1 MSFVDEVVAGRV
13 ELPMLPKGVI
23 EVLKILRRDDASL
36 ADVASHVQNDPV
48 LAARV
53 LRMANSSYFGGR
65 RSVSSLTSAV
75 MMIGVRPL
83 TTLLVACGA
92 QAVFAQTPGVNL
104 RRFWEASYQTASA
117 ARQLAGRLRLDRE
130 TAYSAGLLAGVGHLI
145 LCRFHAEEAERRFG
159 GVLMPWGAVLAQ
171 QEREAFLADH
181 ARIAGLWTDKLELPE
196 PLVRAVGM
204 SQAPLSDTAPAM
216 ARVVQLAAEMAA
228 EMAAVLDGADADDP
242 SLPSRWRTGLP
253 ATLLAGLGLTD
264 YLADG
269 SCQEDVRAMRDTLQA
284 A

>member
-23 EVLKILRRDDASL
+23 AVLNILRRDDASL
-36 ADVASHVQNDPV
+36 ADVATHVEQDPV
-48 LAARV
+48 LAARI

-65 RSVSSLTSAV
+65 RSVASLTSAV

-92 QAVFAQTPGVNL
+92 QAVFAQIPGVNL

-130 TAYSAGLLAGVGHLI
+130 TAYSAGLLVGVGHLI

-159 GVLMPWGAVLAQ
+159 GVLMPWGATLAQ

-181 ARIAGLWTDKLELPE
+181 ARIAGLWTDKLDLPDA
-196 PLVRAVGM
+196 LVQAV
-204 SQAPLSDTAPAM
+204 SQSQSPLSAPAPAL
-216 ARVVQLAAEMAA
+216 ARVVQLASEMAA
-228 EMAAVLDGADADDP
+228 ALDDGADDKA
-242 SLPSRWRTGLP
+242 LPARWRTGLP

-269 SCQEDVRAMRDTLQA
+269 SCREDVQAMRESCHEAL
-284 A
+284 